1 MIVRVPASSANLGPG
16 FDSFG
21 IAWQLYNEISFQPS
35 EKTEIFGCGEA
46 YRNEDN
52 LALRAY
58 RRVLERC
65 GVRDGGV
72 ALRFGR
78 TSIPVSRGLGS
89 SAALITAGFAFLG
102 VYMSN
107 RKQAALVAYRLEK
120 LEEKVDKHN
129 SVVERM
135 YRLEEQVKNLQA
147 EVKLIHNA

>member
-1 MIVRVPASSANLGPG
+1 MNIET
-16 FDSFG
+16 
-21 IAWQLYNEISFQPS
+21 II
-35 EKTEIFGCGEA
+35 
-46 YRNEDN
+46 
-52 LALRAY
+52 
-58 RRVLERC
+58 
-65 GVRDGGV
+65 
-72 ALRFGR
+72 
-78 TSIPVSRGLGS
+78 
-89 SAALITAGFAFLG
+89 AALITAGFAFLG